1 MHYNAHTD
9 KVKCVYVF
17 NIYIFVHNYQD
28 DVQIQVKVLHLAIQR
43 SFQSEKY
50 TRENINDTNF
60 LISPQNLV
68 WNILISHSFVK

>member
-1 MHYNAHTD
+1 M
-9 KVKCVYVF
+9 F
-17 NIYIFVHNYQD
+17 SIYIFVHNYQD

-50 TRENINDTNF
+50 TRENINDTKF
-60 LISPQNLV
+60 LIIPKNLV

>member
-1 MHYNAHTD
+1 M
-9 KVKCVYVF
+9 F
-17 NIYIFVHNYQD
+17 SIYIFVHNYQD

-50 TRENINDTNF
+50 TRENINDTKF

>member
-1 MHYNAHTD
+1 M
-9 KVKCVYVF
+9 F
-17 NIYIFVHNYQD
+17 SIYIFVHNYQD

-60 LISPQNLV
+60 LISPQNFV